1 VNVHALADL
10 TAAELRGWQALYAAA
25 GSRVQQSPDYAAAL
39 QHSGEDVAVAIA
51 GDAVAVLTVAEG
63 RATMACADIP
73 VLSPG
78 PANPSIVAD
87 VLTRAHQ
94 VTGLPVY
101 MPLADPSY
109 AMLAPLGSFRMWERS
124 PNSVIDWSRDGD
136 GLLGRV
142 RERGGSQAVRKRQM
156 IERDGL
162 ALDTGRHGEDAA
174 RDMLAV
180 DDRSWK
186 AAAGQ
191 GMRQRGHQAGL
202 YSRLISQG
210 TATVTF
216 LRHRGEPVAFRID
229 ARADDRLACLKWSYD
244 QAYARYSPGAYLLTV
259 GLLAEWTGRGITVID
274 LFGGPDHLK
283 NLVYSH
289 RVPRIDAWYGD
300 DKAGAA
306 LEEER
311 LAFDARLRATLQAGK
326 GLRHAFT

>member
-1 VNVHALADL
+1 MRALPDL
-10 TAAELRGWQALYAAA
+10 TAAELERWHAVYAAA

-39 QHSGEDVAVAIA
+39 AYSGEDVAVAIGPVA
-51 GDAVAVLTVAEG
+51 IAVLTIAGG
-63 RATMACADIP
+63 RATMACADFP
-73 VLSPG
+73 VLSPA
-78 PANPSIVAD
+78 PATPPVVAD

-94 VTGLPVY
+94 LTGLPVY
-101 MPLADPSY
+101 MPLADASY
-109 AMLAPLGSFRMWERS
+109 AGLTGLAPVRAWERS
-124 PNSVIDWSRDGD
+124 PNSVIDWSGDGA

-142 RERGGSQAVRKRQM
+142 RERGGSQADRKRQM

-162 ALDTGRHGEDAA
+162 VLDAGRHGRDAA

-191 GMRQRGHQAGL
+191 SMRQRGRQAAL

-216 LRHRGEPVAFRID
+216 LRHRGTPVAFRID
-229 ARADDRLACLKWSYD
+229 AQAGARLACLKWSYD
-244 QAYARYSPGAYLLTV
+244 QEYARYSPGAYLLTA
-259 GLLAEWTGRGITVID
+259 GLLAEWSGRGVTTID

-326 GLRHAFT
+326 GLRHAFA

>member
-1 VNVHALADL
+1 VRALADL
-10 TAAELRGWQALYAAA
+10 TAAELGRWQALYSAA

-39 QHSGEDVAVAIA
+39 EHSGENVAVASA
-51 GDAVAVLTVAEG
+51 GDAVAILTVAGG

-78 PANPSIVAD
+78 PAEPAIVAD
-87 VLTRAHQ
+87 VLTRVHQ

-101 MPLADPSY
+101 MPLTDPSY
-109 AMLAPLGSFRMWERS
+109 AVLAALGPFRTWERS
-124 PNSVIDWSRDGD
+124 PNSVIDWSRDGAD
-136 GLLGRV
+136 LLGRV
-142 RERGGSQAVRKRQM
+142 RERGGSQSARKRQM

-162 ALDTGRHGEDAA
+162 VLDIGRHGEDAA
-174 RDMLAV
+174 WDMLAV

-210 TATVTF
+210 TASVTF
-216 LRHRGEPVAFRID
+216 LRHRGTQVAFRVD
-229 ARADDRLACLKWSYD
+229 VRAGNRLACLKWSYD
-244 QAYARYSPGAYLLTV
+244 QMYARYSPGAYLLTV
-259 GLLAEWTGRGITVID
+259 GLLAEWTGCGITTID

-283 NLVYSH
+283 NLIYSH
-289 RVPRIDAWYGD
+289 HVPRIDAWYGD
-300 DKAGAA
+300 DMAGAA
-306 LEEER
+306 LEQER

-326 GLRHAFT
+326 GLRHAYT

>member
-1 VNVHALADL
+1 MNVRALADL
-10 TAAELRGWQALYAAA
+10 TAAELEEWHALYAAA

-39 QHSGEDVAVAIA
+39 EHAGEDVAVVIG
-51 GDAVAVLTVAEG
+51 GDAVAVLTIAGG
-63 RATMACADIP
+63 RATMACADIL
-73 VLSPG
+73 VLPPG
-78 PANPSIVAD
+78 PAESAIVAD
-87 VLTRAHQ
+87 VLTRVHQ

-109 AMLAPLGSFRMWERS
+109 AVLAALGSFRTWERS
-124 PNSVIDWSRDGD
+124 PNSIIDWSRDGAD
-136 GLLGRV
+136 LLERV
-142 RERGGSQAVRKRQM
+142 RERGGSQAARKQQI

-162 ALDTGRHGEDAA
+162 ALDTARHGKDAA

-186 AAAGQ
+186 ARAGQ

-216 LRHRGEPVAFRID
+216 LRHQGAPVAFRID
-229 ARADDRLACLKWSYD
+229 ARAGDRLTCPKWSYD
-244 QAYARYSPGAYLLTV
+244 QAYARYSPGAYLLTA
-259 GLLAEWTGRGITVID
+259 GLLAEWTRRGITTID

-289 RVPRIDAWYGD
+289 RVSRIDAWYGD
-300 DKAGAA
+300 DKGGAA
-306 LEEER
+306 LEKER
-311 LAFDARLRATLQAGK
+311 LAFDIHLRAILQAGK
-326 GLRHAFT
+326 GLRYAFT